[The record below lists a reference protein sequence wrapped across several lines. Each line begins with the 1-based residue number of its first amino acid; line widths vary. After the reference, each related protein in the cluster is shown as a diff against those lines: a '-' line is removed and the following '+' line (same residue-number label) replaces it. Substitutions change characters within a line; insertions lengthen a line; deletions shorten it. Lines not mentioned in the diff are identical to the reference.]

1 MATDKFIFMPK
12 GVPVE
17 YEFEEN
23 DTDWVIEAIADN
35 VKRNLKHSK
44 ELELELKMLIKDGK
58 LITEVW
64 MR

>member
-1 MATDKFIFMPK
+1 MPK
-12 GVPVE
+12 GVPVR

-58 LITEVW
+58 LIVEVW